1 MAAGSFDPMHQ
12 FEVTTLVPLPTVAG
26 VDLSITNSA
35 LFMMIG
41 AATVLLFLFL
51 ASRKVAMVPGRFQSV
66 AELAVEGVENLTASV
81 IGEEGR
87 GFFPFIFAIFS
98 FILAMNVLG
107 LFPYFFTSTS
117 QLAVTATLAV
127 VAFGVVMI
135 IAFQR
140 HGLGFFKKFVPHG
153 APLAIM
159 PLLVP
164 IEIIS
169 FIMRPFT
176 LALRLFGNMMGGHIV
191 LKVFAQFII
200 MLGMVGGLGYLGAG
214 VALGGA
220 VAITALEVLV
230 AFLQAFV
237 FTILTCIYINDVLH
251 LEH

>member
-1 MAAGSFDPMHQ
+1 MAAGSFDPMKQ
-12 FEVTTLVPLPTVAG
+12 FEVSHVVNLPTIAG
-26 VDLSITNSA
+26 VDMSITNSA
-35 LFMMIG
+35 LFMIIG
-41 AATVLLFLFL
+41 AASILLFLFMG
-51 ASRKVAMVPGRFQSV
+51 ARKQAMIPGRLQSV
-66 AELAVEGVENLTASV
+66 AEIAVEGVQGLSSSILGKDGNT
-81 IGEEGR
+81 
-87 GFFPFIFAIFS
+87 FFPFIFAIFT
-98 FILAMNVLG
+98 FILSLNVLG

-127 VAFGVVMI
+127 IAFGVVLI
-135 IAFQR
+135 IAFKT
-140 HGLGFFKKFVPHG
+140 HGLKFFKKFVPDG
-153 APLAIM
+153 APIAIM

-191 LKVFAQFII
+191 LKVFAQFIV
-200 MLGMVGGLGYLGAG
+200 MLGAVGGLGYLGAG

-251 LEH
+251 LDH